1 LAPSKRVRRGSDEL
15 PGVRVGAT
23 GYSYTIDAVHTV
35 LYVAD
40 VDGLPAAKALIDRAG
55 LARDGR
61 FLACVQ
67 GLVNAIPRT
76 RVKGAWVRPEAE
88 TLDRLC
94 AAYFPD
100 IEIPPDPTV
109 VEPLT
114 LDL

>member
-1 LAPSKRVRRGSDEL
+1 VYA
-15 PGVRVGAT
+15 
-23 GYSYTIDAVHTV
+23 IDAVHTV
-35 LYVAD
+35 MYIAD

-55 LARDGR
+55 LAQDGR